1 MTYSC
6 PCHLLLEGR
15 HWLSKTYLIQLIA
28 SFHFNLSA
36 ARDEIHSHLLLEGK
50 DIGGGS
56 VTRVPVTFAPVKS
69 GKSRRHSA
77 GSDDEP
83 VYDSVASDEDSLDST
98 SLPR

>member
-1 MTYSC
+1 MDLNHGAMIVTDPGPFPFSS
-6 PCHLLLEGR
+6 LL
-15 HWLSKTYLIQLIA
+15 
-28 SFHFNLSA
+28 

-56 VTRVPVTFAPVKS
+56 CTRVPVTFAPA
-69 GKSRRHSA
+69 GKPGKGGARRNSA